1 MNWKLTGEISDEDNV
16 LLVQSNYTEEIHR
29 ISVDSFKTFLLIF
42 KSLVVLE
49 FPDVSIQRY
58 PFSFKPSP
66 ELIDDVSL
74 FYLTETKAEGLDTE
88 YALVWN
94 GLSDAKGVYRANFL
108 IQLSK
113 RAGAETK
120 MFLPMRMCTLLSVV
134 DKALSETTKTLSLRR
149 VLKSSREDLV
159 AQLYKPSRV
168 GVDEATFDRYFPES
182 GEEMY
187 GTFQFKGGKRKN

>member
-1 MNWKLTGEISDEDNV
+1 MNWKLTGEISEEDNV
-16 LLVQSNYTEEIHR
+16 LLVQSKYTEEIY
-29 ISVDSFKTFLLIF
+29 SLSSDSFKTFLVLA
-42 KSLVVLE
+42 KSFVLLE
-49 FPDVSIQRY
+49 FPEMTFQKY
-58 PFSFKPSP
+58 PFVPFQGVPS
-66 ELIDDVSL
+66 DDVSL
-74 FYLTETKAEGLDTE
+74 FYINDTKTEGLDTQ

-94 GLSDAKGVYRANFL
+94 GLRDAKGVYRANLL

-113 RAGAETK
+113 LPAAETK
-120 MFLPMRMCTLLSVV
+120 MFLPMRLCRLLTVIENAVTETL
-134 DKALSETTKTLSLRR
+134 KTLSLRR

-187 GTFQFKGGKRKN
+187 GTFQFKGGKRKSS